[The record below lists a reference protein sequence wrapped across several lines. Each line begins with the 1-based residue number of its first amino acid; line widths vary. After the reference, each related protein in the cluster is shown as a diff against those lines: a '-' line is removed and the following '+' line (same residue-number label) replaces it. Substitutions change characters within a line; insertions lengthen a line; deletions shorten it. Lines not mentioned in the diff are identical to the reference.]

1 MLKWSQVGESMDER
15 SKKTL
20 YIIMGLITA
29 MLLGTVYGSYLTPS
43 KTHLVFGATYMTM
56 NNPFYEVINNE
67 LKKEIEKKGDELIV
81 RNPELDIDK
90 QNEQIEE
97 FVAKKVDGIF
107 VNPIDSS
114 KLTSLQSARE
124 AGIPIIAIDAS
135 VDNTD
140 LIDCLIESDNYD
152 AGVLCAQNMMQR
164 MQSANIVLLKHS
176 TVESA
181 ASRIQGFVDTIKD
194 YPQYKI
200 IDSAECEGQLE
211 RSMPAMQAIL
221 KEHSNINVVMALNDP
236 AALGALAAIE
246 SLNRTN
252 ILVYG
257 VDGTPDLK
265 SLIKQSPL
273 IAGTA
278 AQSPI
283 KFGTLAAKNMYKIL
297 ERKDVPKTIE
307 VPVTLITKD
316 NIDSY
321 NVKGWQ

>member
-1 MLKWSQVGESMDER
+1 MDER
-15 SKKTL
+15 SKRTL
-20 YIIMGLITA
+20 NIIIGLVIA
-29 MLLGTVYGSYLTPS
+29 VLLGTIYSSYLMPQ

-67 LKKEIEKKGDELIV
+67 LKKEIEKEGDELIV

-97 FVAKKVDGIF
+97 FISKKVDGIF

-114 KLTSLQSARE
+114 KLTSLESARE

-135 VDNTD
+135 VENKD
-140 LIDCLIESDNYD
+140 LIDCVIESDNYD
-152 AGVLCAQNMMQR
+152 AGVLCAQNMMKR

-181 ASRIQGFVDTIKD
+181 SSRIQGFVDTIKNFS
-194 YPQYKI
+194 QYKI

-211 RSMPAMQAIL
+211 RAMPLMESML
-221 KEHSNINVVMALNDP
+221 KKNSNIDVVMALNDP
-236 AALGALAAIE
+236 SALGALAAIE
-246 SLNRTN
+246 SMKRTN

-278 AQSPI
+278 AQFPL
-283 KFGTLAAKNMYKIL
+283 KFGKLAAKNMYCIIQGK
-297 ERKDVPKTIE
+297 EVSRTIE
-307 VPVTLITKD
+307 VPVSLITKD

-321 NVKGWQ
+321 NLKGWQ

>member
-1 MLKWSQVGESMDER
+1 MDER
-15 SKKTL
+15 SKRTL
-20 YIIMGLITA
+20 HIIMGLVVA
-29 MLLGTVYGSYLTPS
+29 VLLGTVYGSYLTPP

-140 LIDCLIESDNYD
+140 LIDCLIESDNYN

-181 ASRIQGFVDTIKD
+181 LSRIQGFVNTIKD

-283 KFGTLAAKNMYKIL
+283 KFGMLAAKNMYKIL

>member
-1 MLKWSQVGESMDER
+1 MGER

-20 YIIMGLITA
+20 YFIMGLITA
-29 MLLGTVYGSYLTPS
+29 MLLGTVYGSYLTPP

-81 RNPELDIDK
+81 HNPELDIDK

-114 KLTSLQSARE
+114 KLTSLDAARE
-124 AGIPIIAIDAS
+124 AHIPIIAIDAS

-181 ASRIQGFVDTIKD
+181 LSRIQGFVDTIKD
-194 YPQYKI
+194 YPQYKV
-200 IDSAECEGQLE
+200 IDYAECEGQLE

-265 SLIKQSPL
+265 SLIKQSPF

>member
-1 MLKWSQVGESMDER
+1 MDER
-15 SKKTL
+15 SKRTL
-20 YIIMGLITA
+20 NIIMGLVIA
-29 MLLGTVYGSYLTPS
+29 VLLGTIYSSYLMPQ

-56 NNPFYEVINNE
+56 NNPFYEVVNNE

-97 FVAKKVDGIF
+97 FISKKVDGIF

-114 KLTSLQSARE
+114 KLTSLESARE
-124 AGIPIIAIDAS
+124 VGIPIIAIDAS
-135 VDNTD
+135 VENKD
-140 LIDCLIESDNYD
+140 LIDCVIESDNYE

-181 ASRIQGFVDTIKD
+181 LSRIQGFVDTIKN

-200 IDSAECEGQLE
+200 TDSAECEGQLE
-211 RSMPAMQAIL
+211 RAMPLMESML
-221 KEHSNINVVMALNDP
+221 KKNSDIDVVMALNDP
-236 AALGALAAIE
+236 SALGALAAIE
-246 SLNRTN
+246 SMKRTN

-265 SLIKQSPL
+265 SLIKQSSL

-278 AQSPI
+278 AQFPL
-283 KFGTLAAKNMYKIL
+283 KFGKLAAKNMYYIIQGKEVSRI
-297 ERKDVPKTIE
+297 IE
-307 VPVTLITKD
+307 VPVSLITKD

-321 NVKGWQ
+321 NLKGWQ

>member
-1 MLKWSQVGESMDER
+1 MDER
-15 SKKTL
+15 SKRTL
-20 YIIMGLITA
+20 NIIIGLVIA
-29 MLLGTVYGSYLTPS
+29 VLLGTIYSSYLMPQ

-67 LKKEIEKKGDELIV
+67 LKKEIEKEGDKLIV

-97 FVAKKVDGIF
+97 FISKKVDGIF

-114 KLTSLQSARE
+114 KLTSLESARE

-135 VDNTD
+135 VENKD
-140 LIDCLIESDNYD
+140 LIDCVIESDNYD
-152 AGVLCAQNMMQR
+152 AGVLCAQNMMKR

-181 ASRIQGFVDTIKD
+181 SSRIQGFVDTIKNFS
-194 YPQYKI
+194 QYKI

-211 RSMPAMQAIL
+211 RAMPLMESML
-221 KEHSNINVVMALNDP
+221 KKNSNIDVVMALNDP
-236 AALGALAAIE
+236 SALGALAAIE
-246 SLNRTN
+246 SMKRTN

-278 AQSPI
+278 AQFPL
-283 KFGTLAAKNMYKIL
+283 KFGKLAAKNMYYIIQGK
-297 ERKDVPKTIE
+297 EVSRTIE
-307 VPVTLITKD
+307 VPVSLITKD

-321 NVKGWQ
+321 NLKGWQ

>member
-1 MLKWSQVGESMDER
+1 MDER
-15 SKKTL
+15 SKRTL
-20 YIIMGLITA
+20 NIIIGLVIA
-29 MLLGTVYGSYLTPS
+29 VLLGTIYSSYLMPQ

-67 LKKEIEKKGDELIV
+67 LKKEIEKEGDELIV

-97 FVAKKVDGIF
+97 FISKKVDGIF

-114 KLTSLQSARE
+114 KLTSLESARE

-135 VDNTD
+135 VENKD
-140 LIDCLIESDNYD
+140 LINCVIESDNYD
-152 AGVLCAQNMMQR
+152 AGVLCAQNMMKR

-181 ASRIQGFVDTIKD
+181 SSRIQGFVDTIKNFS
-194 YPQYKI
+194 QYKI

-211 RSMPAMQAIL
+211 RTMPLMESML
-221 KEHSNINVVMALNDP
+221 KKNSNIDVVMALNDP
-236 AALGALAAIE
+236 SALGALAAIE
-246 SLNRTN
+246 SMKRTN

-278 AQSPI
+278 AQFPL
-283 KFGTLAAKNMYKIL
+283 KFGKLAAKNMYYIIQGK
-297 ERKDVPKTIE
+297 EVSRTIE
-307 VPVTLITKD
+307 VPVSLITKD
-316 NIDSY
+316 NIDSC
-321 NVKGWQ
+321 NLKGWQ

>member
-1 MLKWSQVGESMDER
+1 MDER
-15 SKKTL
+15 SKKSL
-20 YIIMGLITA
+20 YIIFWLIVAT
-29 MLLGTVYGSYLTPS
+29 LLGTVYTSYLTPQ

-67 LKKEIEKKGDELIV
+67 LRKEIEQNGDELIV
-81 RNPELDIDK
+81 RNPELDTDK

-97 FVAKKVDGIF
+97 FISKKVDGIF
-107 VNPIDSS
+107 VNPIDSK
-114 KLTSLQSARE
+114 KLPSLESARK
-124 AGIPIIAIDAS
+124 AGIPVIAIDAS

-140 LIDCLIESDNYD
+140 LIDCVIESDNYN
-152 AGVLCAQNMMQR
+152 AGVLCAQNMMKR

-181 ASRIQGFVDTIKD
+181 ASRIQGFVNTIKD
-194 YPQYKI
+194 YPQYQI
-200 IDSAECEGQLE
+200 IDSAECEGQT
-211 RSMPAMQAIL
+211 IL
-221 KEHSNINVVMALNDP
+221 KKHSNVDVVMALNDP
-236 AALGALAAIE
+236 SALGALAAIE
-246 SLNRTN
+246 SLNRQD
-252 ILVYG
+252 IIVYG

-278 AQSPI
+278 AQSPLM
-283 KFGTLAAKNMYKIL
+283 FGKLSAKKMYDIL
-297 ERKDVPKTIE
+297 QRKDIPKIIE

-321 NVKGWQ
+321 SVKGWQ

>member
-1 MLKWSQVGESMDER
+1 MDER
-15 SKKTL
+15 SKRTL
-20 YIIMGLITA
+20 HIIIGLVIA
-29 MLLGTVYGSYLTPS
+29 VLLGTDYSSYLMPQ

-67 LKKEIEKKGDELIV
+67 LKKEIEKEGDELIV
-81 RNPELDIDK
+81 RNPELNIDK

-97 FVAKKVDGIF
+97 FISKKVDGIF

-114 KLTSLQSARE
+114 KLTSLESARE

-135 VDNTD
+135 VDNKD
-140 LIDCLIESDNYD
+140 LIDCVIESDNYD
-152 AGVLCAQNMMQR
+152 AGVLCAQDMMKR
-164 MQSANIVLLKHS
+164 MQSADIVLLKHS

-181 ASRIQGFVDTIKD
+181 VSRIQGFVDTIKN

-211 RSMPAMQAIL
+211 RAMPLMESML
-221 KEHSNINVVMALNDP
+221 KKNSDIDVVMALNDP
-236 AALGALAAIE
+236 SALGALAAIE
-246 SLNRTN
+246 SMKRTN

-273 IAGTA
+273 VAGTA

-283 KFGTLAAKNMYKIL
+283 QFGRLAAKNMYYIIQRKEVSKI
-297 ERKDVPKTIE
+297 IE
-307 VPVTLITKD
+307 VPVSLITKD

>member
-43 KTHLVFGATYMTM
+43 RTHLVFGATYMTM

-124 AGIPIIAIDAS
+124 AGITIIAIDAS

-140 LIDCLIESDNYD
+140 LIDCLIESDNYN

-200 IDSAECEGQLE
+200 IDFAECEGQLE

-297 ERKDVPKTIE
+297 KRKDIPKTIE

>member
-1 MLKWSQVGESMDER
+1 MDER
-15 SKKTL
+15 SKRTL
-20 YIIMGLITA
+20 NIIIGLVIA
-29 MLLGTVYGSYLTPS
+29 VLLGTIYSSYLMPQ

-67 LKKEIEKKGDELIV
+67 LKKEIEKEGDELIV

-97 FVAKKVDGIF
+97 FISKKVDGIF

-114 KLTSLQSARE
+114 KLTSLESARE

-135 VDNTD
+135 VENKD
-140 LIDCLIESDNYD
+140 LIDCVIESDNYD
-152 AGVLCAQNMMQR
+152 AGVLCAQNMMKR

-181 ASRIQGFVDTIKD
+181 SSRIQGFVDTIKNFS
-194 YPQYKI
+194 QYKI

-211 RSMPAMQAIL
+211 RAMPLMESML
-221 KEHSNINVVMALNDP
+221 KKNSNIDVVMALNDP
-236 AALGALAAIE
+236 SALGALAAIE
-246 SLNRTN
+246 SMKRTN

-278 AQSPI
+278 AQFPL
-283 KFGTLAAKNMYKIL
+283 KFGKLAAKNMYYIIQGK
-297 ERKDVPKTIE
+297 EVSRTIE
-307 VPVTLITKD
+307 VPVSLITKD

-321 NVKGWQ
+321 NLKGWQ

>member
-1 MLKWSQVGESMDER
+1 MDER
-15 SKKTL
+15 SRKTL
-20 YIIMGLITA
+20 YIIIWVVIAT
-29 MLLGTVYGSYLTPS
+29 LLGTIYGSYVTPY

-67 LKKEIEKKGDELIV
+67 LKKEIEKEGDELIV
-81 RNPELDIDK
+81 RNPELNIDK

-97 FVAKKVDGIF
+97 FISKKVDGIF

-114 KLTSLQSARE
+114 KLTSLESARE

-135 VDNTD
+135 VENKD
-140 LIDCLIESDNYD
+140 LIDCVIESDNYD
-152 AGVLCAQNMMQR
+152 AGVLCAQDMMKR
-164 MQSANIVLLKHS
+164 MQSADIVLLKHS

-181 ASRIQGFVDTIKD
+181 VSRIQGFVDTIKN

-211 RSMPAMQAIL
+211 RAMPVMQNIL
-221 KEHSNINVVMALNDP
+221 ERHSKVDVVMSLNDP
-236 AALGALAAIE
+236 LALGALAAIE
-246 SLNRTN
+246 SMKRTN

-273 IAGTA
+273 VAGTA

-283 KFGTLAAKNMYKIL
+283 QFGRLAAKNMYSIL
-297 ERKDVPKTIE
+297 NRKDVPEIIE

-316 NIDSY
+316 NIDTF
-321 NVKGWQ
+321 NVRGWQ

>member
-1 MLKWSQVGESMDER
+1 MDER
-15 SKKTL
+15 SKRTL
-20 YIIMGLITA
+20 NIIIGLVIA
-29 MLLGTVYGSYLTPS
+29 VLLGTIYSSYLMPQ

-67 LKKEIEKKGDELIV
+67 LKKEIEKEGDELIV

-97 FVAKKVDGIF
+97 FISKKVDGIF

-114 KLTSLQSARE
+114 KLTSLESARE

-135 VDNTD
+135 VENKD
-140 LIDCLIESDNYD
+140 LIDCVIESDNYD
-152 AGVLCAQNMMQR
+152 AGVLCAQNMMKR

-181 ASRIQGFVDTIKD
+181 SSRIQGFVDTIKNFS
-194 YPQYKI
+194 QYKI

-211 RSMPAMQAIL
+211 RTMPLMESML
-221 KEHSNINVVMALNDP
+221 KKNSNIDVVMALNDP
-236 AALGALAAIE
+236 SALGALAAIE
-246 SLNRTN
+246 SMKRTN

-278 AQSPI
+278 AQFPL
-283 KFGTLAAKNMYKIL
+283 KFGKLAAKNMYCIIQGK
-297 ERKDVPKTIE
+297 EVSRTIE
-307 VPVTLITKD
+307 VPVSLITKD

-321 NVKGWQ
+321 NLKGWQ

>member
-1 MLKWSQVGESMDER
+1 MDER

-20 YIIMGLITA
+20 YIIIGLITA

-140 LIDCLIESDNYD
+140 LIDCLIESDNYN

-164 MQSANIVLLKHS
+164 MQSASIVLLRHS

-200 IDSAECEGQLE
+200 IDFAECEGQLE

-297 ERKDVPKTIE
+297 ERKDIPKTIE

>member
-1 MLKWSQVGESMDER
+1 MDER
-15 SKKTL
+15 SKRTL
-20 YIIMGLITA
+20 HIIMGLIIA

-81 RNPELDIDK
+81 RNPELDLDK
-90 QNEQIEE
+90 QNEQIEQ
-97 FVAKKVDGIF
+97 FIKKKVDGIF

-181 ASRIQGFVDTIKD
+181 LSRIQGFVDTIKD

-297 ERKDVPKTIE
+297 ERKDIPKTIE
-307 VPVTLITKD
+307 VPVTFITKD

-321 NVKGWQ
+321 NVKGCQ

>member
-1 MLKWSQVGESMDER
+1 MDER

-29 MLLGTVYGSYLTPS
+29 MLLGTVYGSYLIPS

-140 LIDCLIESDNYD
+140 LIDCLIESDNYN

-221 KEHSNINVVMALNDP
+221 KEQSHIDVVMALNDP

-246 SLNRTN
+246 SLNRIN

-278 AQSPI
+278 AQFPL
-283 KFGTLAAKNMYKIL
+283 KFGKLAAKNMYHIIQG
-297 ERKDVPKTIE
+297 EEVSKTIE

-321 NVKGWQ
+321 NIKGWQ

>member
-1 MLKWSQVGESMDER
+1 MDER
-15 SKKTL
+15 SKRTL
-20 YIIMGLITA
+20 KIIIGLVVA
-29 MLLGTVYGSYLTPS
+29 VLLGTVYSSYLMPQ

-56 NNPFYEVINNE
+56 NNPFYEVIDNE
-67 LKKEIEKKGDELIV
+67 LKKDIEKEGDELIV
-81 RNPELDIDK
+81 RNPELDIEK
-90 QNEQIEE
+90 QNQQIEE
-97 FVAKKVDGIF
+97 FVAMKVDGIF

-114 KLTSLQSARE
+114 KLTSLESARE

-135 VDNTD
+135 VENKD
-140 LIDCLIESDNYD
+140 LIDCVIESDNYD
-152 AGVLCAQNMMQR
+152 AGVLCAQDMMKR
-164 MQSANIVLLKHS
+164 MQSADIVLLKHS

-181 ASRIQGFVDTIKD
+181 VSRIQGFVDTIKN

-211 RSMPAMQAIL
+211 RAMPVMQNIL
-221 KEHSNINVVMALNDP
+221 ERHSKVDVVMSLNDP
-236 AALGALAAIE
+236 SALGALAAIE
-246 SLNRTN
+246 SMMRTN

-273 IAGTA
+273 VAGTA

-283 KFGTLAAKNMYKIL
+283 QFGRLAAKNMYSL
-297 ERKDVPKTIE
+297 LNRKDVPEIID

-316 NIDSY
+316 NIDTF
-321 NVKGWQ
+321 NVRGWQ

>member
-1 MLKWSQVGESMDER
+1 MDER
-15 SKKTL
+15 SKRTL
-20 YIIMGLITA
+20 HIIIGLVIA
-29 MLLGTVYGSYLTPS
+29 VLLGTVYTSYLTPQ

-67 LKKEIEKKGDELIV
+67 LRKEIEQNGDELIV
-81 RNPELDIDK
+81 RNPELDTDK

-97 FVAKKVDGIF
+97 FVSKKVDGIF
-107 VNPIDSS
+107 VNPIDSK
-114 KLTSLQSARE
+114 KLSSLDSARK
-124 AGIPIIAIDAS
+124 AGIPVIAIDAS

-140 LIDCLIESDNYD
+140 LIDCVIESDNYD
-152 AGVLCAQNMMQR
+152 AGVLCAQDMMKR
-164 MQSANIVLLKHS
+164 MQSADIVLLKHS

-181 ASRIQGFVDTIKD
+181 VSRIQGFVDTIKN

-211 RSMPAMQAIL
+211 RAMPLMESML
-221 KEHSNINVVMALNDP
+221 KKNSDIDVVMALNDP
-236 AALGALAAIE
+236 SALGALAAIE
-246 SLNRTN
+246 SMKRTN

-273 IAGTA
+273 VAGTA

-283 KFGTLAAKNMYKIL
+283 QFGRLAAKNMYYIIQRKEVSKI
-297 ERKDVPKTIE
+297 IE
-307 VPVTLITKD
+307 VPVSLITKD

>member
-1 MLKWSQVGESMDER
+1 MDER

-20 YIIMGLITA
+20 YIIIGLITA
-29 MLLGTVYGSYLTPS
+29 MLLGTVYGSYLIPS

-67 LKKEIEKKGDELIV
+67 LKKDIEKKGDELIV

-181 ASRIQGFVDTIKD
+181 LSRIQGFVDTIKD

-200 IDSAECEGQLE
+200 IDFAECEGQLE

-221 KEHSNINVVMALNDP
+221 KEHNNINVVMALNDP

-283 KFGTLAAKNMYKIL
+283 KFGILAAKNMYKIL

>member
-1 MLKWSQVGESMDER
+1 MDER

-29 MLLGTVYGSYLTPS
+29 MLLGTVYGSYLIPS

-124 AGIPIIAIDAS
+124 AEIPIIAIDAS

-181 ASRIQGFVDTIKD
+181 ASRIQGFVNTIKD

-252 ILVYG
+252 ILG
-257 VDGTPDLK
+257 
-265 SLIKQSPL
+265 
-273 IAGTA
+273 
-278 AQSPI
+278 PI
-283 KFGTLAAKNMYKIL
+283 TY
-297 ERKDVPKTIE
+297 
-307 VPVTLITKD
+307 
-316 NIDSY
+316 
-321 NVKGWQ
+321 

>member
-1 MLKWSQVGESMDER
+1 MDER

-20 YIIMGLITA
+20 YIIIGLITA

-43 KTHLVFGATYMTM
+43 RTHLVFGATYMTM

-140 LIDCLIESDNYD
+140 LIDCLIESDNYN

-181 ASRIQGFVDTIKD
+181 LSRIQGFVDTIKD
-194 YPQYKI
+194 YPQYRI
-200 IDSAECEGQLE
+200 IDFAECEGQLE

-283 KFGTLAAKNMYKIL
+283 KFGTLAAKNMYKLL
-297 ERKDVPKTIE
+297 ERKDIPKTIE

>member
-1 MLKWSQVGESMDER
+1 MDER
-15 SKKTL
+15 SKRTL
-20 YIIMGLITA
+20 NIIIGLVIA
-29 MLLGTVYGSYLTPS
+29 VLLGTIYSSYLMPQ

-67 LKKEIEKKGDELIV
+67 LKKEIEKEGDELIV

-97 FVAKKVDGIF
+97 FISKKVDGIF

-114 KLTSLQSARE
+114 KLTSLESARE

-135 VDNTD
+135 VENKD
-140 LIDCLIESDNYD
+140 LIDCVIESDNYD
-152 AGVLCAQNMMQR
+152 AGVLCAQNMMKR

-181 ASRIQGFVDTIKD
+181 SSRIQGFVDTIKNFS
-194 YPQYKI
+194 QYKI

-211 RSMPAMQAIL
+211 RAMPFMESML
-221 KEHSNINVVMALNDP
+221 KKNSNIDVVMALNDP
-236 AALGALAAIE
+236 SALGALAAIE
-246 SLNRTN
+246 SMKRTN

-278 AQSPI
+278 AQFPL
-283 KFGTLAAKNMYKIL
+283 KFGKLAAKNMYYIIQGK
-297 ERKDVPKTIE
+297 EVSRTIE
-307 VPVTLITKD
+307 VPVSLITKD

-321 NVKGWQ
+321 NLKGWQ

>member
-1 MLKWSQVGESMDER
+1 MDER
-15 SKKTL
+15 SKRTL
-20 YIIMGLITA
+20 NIIIGLVIA
-29 MLLGTVYGSYLTPS
+29 VLLGTIYSSYLMPQ

-67 LKKEIEKKGDELIV
+67 LRKEIEQNGDELIV

-97 FVAKKVDGIF
+97 FISKKVDGIF

-114 KLTSLQSARE
+114 KLTSLESARE

-135 VDNTD
+135 VENKD
-140 LIDCLIESDNYD
+140 LIDCVIESDNYD
-152 AGVLCAQNMMQR
+152 AGVLCAQNMMKR

-181 ASRIQGFVDTIKD
+181 SSRIQGFVDTIKNFS
-194 YPQYKI
+194 QYKI

-211 RSMPAMQAIL
+211 RAMPLMESML
-221 KEHSNINVVMALNDP
+221 KKNSNIDVVMALNDP
-236 AALGALAAIE
+236 SALGALAAIE
-246 SLNRTN
+246 SMKRTN

-278 AQSPI
+278 AQFPL
-283 KFGTLAAKNMYKIL
+283 KFGKLAAKNMYCIIQGK
-297 ERKDVPKTIE
+297 EVSRTIE
-307 VPVTLITKD
+307 VPVSLITKD

-321 NVKGWQ
+321 NLKGWQ

>member
-1 MLKWSQVGESMDER
+1 MDER
-15 SKKTL
+15 SKRTL
-20 YIIMGLITA
+20 HIIIGLVIA
-29 MLLGTVYGSYLTPS
+29 VLLGTVYSSYLMPQ

-67 LKKEIEKKGDELIV
+67 LKKEIEKEGDELIV
-81 RNPELDIDK
+81 RNPELNIDK

-97 FVAKKVDGIF
+97 FISKKVDGIF

-114 KLTSLQSARE
+114 KLTSLESARE

-135 VDNTD
+135 VENKD
-140 LIDCLIESDNYD
+140 LIDCVIESDNYD
-152 AGVLCAQNMMQR
+152 AGVLCAQDMMKR
-164 MQSANIVLLKHS
+164 MQSADIVLLKHS

-181 ASRIQGFVDTIKD
+181 VSRIQGFVDTIKN

-211 RSMPAMQAIL
+211 RAMPLMESML
-221 KEHSNINVVMALNDP
+221 KKNSDIDVVMALNDP
-236 AALGALAAIE
+236 SALGALAAIE
-246 SLNRTN
+246 SMKRTN

-273 IAGTA
+273 VAGTA

-283 KFGTLAAKNMYKIL
+283 QFGRLAAKNMYYIIQRKEVSKI
-297 ERKDVPKTIE
+297 IE
-307 VPVTLITKD
+307 VPVSLITKD

>member
-1 MLKWSQVGESMDER
+1 MDER
-15 SKKTL
+15 SKRTL
-20 YIIMGLITA
+20 HIIIGLVIA
-29 MLLGTVYGSYLTPS
+29 VLLGTVYSSYLMPQ

-67 LKKEIEKKGDELIV
+67 LKKEIEKEGDELIV
-81 RNPELDIDK
+81 RNPELNIDK

-97 FVAKKVDGIF
+97 FISKKVDGIF
-107 VNPIDSS
+107 MNPIDSS
-114 KLTSLQSARE
+114 KLTSLESARE

-135 VDNTD
+135 VDNKD
-140 LIDCLIESDNYD
+140 LIDCVIESDNYD
-152 AGVLCAQNMMQR
+152 AGVLCAQDMMKR
-164 MQSANIVLLKHS
+164 MQSADIVLLKHS

-181 ASRIQGFVDTIKD
+181 VSRIQGFVDTIKN

-211 RSMPAMQAIL
+211 RAMPLMESML
-221 KEHSNINVVMALNDP
+221 KKNSDIDVVMALNDP
-236 AALGALAAIE
+236 SALGALAAIE
-246 SLNRTN
+246 SMKRTN

-273 IAGTA
+273 VAGTA

-283 KFGTLAAKNMYKIL
+283 QFGRLAAKNMYYIIQRKEVSKI
-297 ERKDVPKTIE
+297 IE
-307 VPVTLITKD
+307 VPVSLITKD

>member
-1 MLKWSQVGESMDER
+1 MDER
-15 SKKTL
+15 SKRTL
-20 YIIMGLITA
+20 KIIIGLVVA
-29 MLLGTVYGSYLTPS
+29 VLLGTVYSSYLMPQ

-67 LKKEIEKKGDELIV
+67 LKKDIEKEGDELIV
-81 RNPELDIDK
+81 RNPELNIDK

-97 FVAKKVDGIF
+97 FISKKVDGIF

-114 KLTSLQSARE
+114 KLTSLESARE

-135 VDNTD
+135 VENKD
-140 LIDCLIESDNYD
+140 LIDCVIESDNYD
-152 AGVLCAQNMMQR
+152 AGVLCAQDMMKR
-164 MQSANIVLLKHS
+164 MQSADIVLLKHS

-181 ASRIQGFVDTIKD
+181 VSRIQGFVDTIKN

-211 RSMPAMQAIL
+211 RAMPVMQNIL
-221 KEHSNINVVMALNDP
+221 ERHSKVDVVMSLNDP
-236 AALGALAAIE
+236 SALGALAAIE
-246 SLNRTN
+246 SMKRTN

-273 IAGTA
+273 VAGTA

-283 KFGTLAAKNMYKIL
+283 QFGRLAAKNMYSIL
-297 ERKDVPKTIE
+297 NRKDVPEIIE

-316 NIDSY
+316 NIDTF
-321 NVKGWQ
+321 NVRGWQ

>member
-1 MLKWSQVGESMDER
+1 MDER
-15 SKKTL
+15 SKRTL
-20 YIIMGLITA
+20 KIIIGLVVA
-29 MLLGTVYGSYLTPS
+29 VLLGTVYSSYLMPQ

-67 LKKEIEKKGDELIV
+67 LKKDIEKEGDELIV
-81 RNPELDIDK
+81 RNPELNIDK

-97 FVAKKVDGIF
+97 FISKKVDGIF

-114 KLTSLQSARE
+114 KLTSLESARE

-135 VDNTD
+135 VENKD
-140 LIDCLIESDNYD
+140 LIDCVIESDNYD
-152 AGVLCAQNMMQR
+152 AGVLCAQDMMKR
-164 MQSANIVLLKHS
+164 MQSADIVLLKHS

-181 ASRIQGFVDTIKD
+181 VSRIQGFVDTIKN

-211 RSMPAMQAIL
+211 RAMPVMQNIL
-221 KEHSNINVVMALNDP
+221 ERHSKVGVVMSLNDP
-236 AALGALAAIE
+236 SALGALAAIE
-246 SLNRTN
+246 SMKRTN

-273 IAGTA
+273 VAGTA

-283 KFGTLAAKNMYKIL
+283 QFGRLAAKNMYSIL
-297 ERKDVPKTIE
+297 NRKDVPEIIE

-316 NIDSY
+316 NIDTF
-321 NVKGWQ
+321 NVRGWQ

>member
-1 MLKWSQVGESMDER
+1 MDER
-15 SKKTL
+15 SKRTL
-20 YIIMGLITA
+20 NIIIGLVIA
-29 MLLGTVYGSYLTPS
+29 VLLGTIYSSYLMPQ

-67 LKKEIEKKGDELIV
+67 LKKEIEKEGDELIV

-97 FVAKKVDGIF
+97 FISKKVDGIF

-114 KLTSLQSARE
+114 KLTSLESARE

-135 VDNTD
+135 VENKD
-140 LIDCLIESDNYD
+140 LINCVIESDNYD
-152 AGVLCAQNMMQR
+152 AGVLCAQNMMKR

-181 ASRIQGFVDTIKD
+181 SSRIQGFVDTIKNFS
-194 YPQYKI
+194 QYKI

-211 RSMPAMQAIL
+211 RTMPLMESML
-221 KEHSNINVVMALNDP
+221 KKNSNIDVVMALNDP
-236 AALGALAAIE
+236 SALGALAAIE
-246 SLNRTN
+246 SMKRTN

-278 AQSPI
+278 AQFPL
-283 KFGTLAAKNMYKIL
+283 KFGKLAAKNMYYIIQGK
-297 ERKDVPKTIE
+297 EVSRTIE
-307 VPVTLITKD
+307 VPVSLITKD

-321 NVKGWQ
+321 NLKGWK

>member
-1 MLKWSQVGESMDER
+1 MDER
-15 SKKTL
+15 SKKSL
-20 YIIMGLITA
+20 YIIFWLIVAT
-29 MLLGTVYGSYLTPS
+29 LLGTVYTSYLTPQ

-67 LKKEIEKKGDELIV
+67 LRKEIEQNGDELIV
-81 RNPELDIDK
+81 RNPELDTDK

-97 FVAKKVDGIF
+97 FISKKVDGIF
-107 VNPIDSS
+107 VNPIDSK
-114 KLTSLQSARE
+114 KLPSLESARK
-124 AGIPIIAIDAS
+124 AGIPVIAIDAS

-140 LIDCLIESDNYD
+140 LIDCVIESDNYN
-152 AGVLCAQNMMQR
+152 AGVLCAQNMMKR

-181 ASRIQGFVDTIKD
+181 TSRIQGFVDTIKD
-194 YPQYKI
+194 YPQYQI

-211 RSMPAMQAIL
+211 RAMPLMQTIL
-221 KEHSNINVVMALNDP
+221 KNHSNVDVVMALNDP
-236 AALGALAAIE
+236 SALGALAAIE
-246 SLNRTN
+246 SLNRQD
-252 ILVYG
+252 IIVYG
-257 VDGTPDLK
+257 VDGIPDLK

-278 AQSPI
+278 AQSPLM
-283 KFGTLAAKNMYKIL
+283 FGKLSAKKMYDIL
-297 ERKDVPKTIE
+297 QRKDIPKIIE

-321 NVKGWQ
+321 SVKGWQ

>member
-1 MLKWSQVGESMDER
+1 MDER

-29 MLLGTVYGSYLTPS
+29 MLLGTVYGSYLIPS

-81 RNPELDIDK
+81 RNPELDTKK
-90 QNEQIEE
+90 QNEQIEQFIE
-97 FVAKKVDGIF
+97 KKVDGIF
-107 VNPIDSS
+107 VNPIASDQ
-114 KLTSLQSARE
+114 LPSLESAKK
-124 AGIPIIAIDAS
+124 AGIPVIAIDAS
-135 VDNTD
+135 VENKD
-140 LIDCLIESDNYD
+140 LIDCVIESDNYN
-152 AGVLCAQNMMQR
+152 AGVLCAQNMMKR

-181 ASRIQGFVDTIKD
+181 ASRIQGFVDTIKNS
-194 YPQYKI
+194 PQYKI

-211 RSMPAMQAIL
+211 RAMPLMQSML
-221 KEHSNINVVMALNDP
+221 KKHNHVDVVMALNDP
-236 AALGALAAIE
+236 SALGALAAIE

-278 AQSPI
+278 AQFPL
-283 KFGTLAAKNMYKIL
+283 KFGKLAAKNMYHIIQG
-297 ERKDVPKTIE
+297 EEVSKTIE

-321 NVKGWQ
+321 NIKGWQ